1 MDSSWVQTPEHQ
13 NLLLFQSLRILW
25 GQVLGLQ
32 SHRMLVLV
40 HQNLPWQVQHQS
52 LPRQAQNQNLH

>member
-13 NLLLFQSLRILW
+13 SLLSFQSLRILW

-32 SHRMLVLV
+32 SPRMLVLA
-40 HQNLPWQVQHQS
+40 HQSLPWQVQHQS
-52 LPRQAQNQNLH
+52 LPRQAQNQSLH